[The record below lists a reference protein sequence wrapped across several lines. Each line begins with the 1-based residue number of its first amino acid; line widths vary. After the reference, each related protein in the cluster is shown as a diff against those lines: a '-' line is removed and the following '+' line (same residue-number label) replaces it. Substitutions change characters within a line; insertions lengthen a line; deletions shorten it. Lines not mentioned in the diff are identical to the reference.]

1 MKELYDTVAPA
12 IYRCV
17 NPTNQ
22 LLCKIQIRELL
33 LLFYPNFCVFFFQD
47 LSRNG
52 TFVNSE
58 RIGTNRR
65 RILQNDDIISLSHPT
80 YKGS

>member
-22 LLCKIQIRELL
+22 LLCKIQIRELP
-33 LLFYPNFCVFFFQD
+33 LLFYPNFCVFFF
-47 LSRNG
+47 R
-52 TFVNSE
+52 
-58 RIGTNRR
+58 
-65 RILQNDDIISLSHPT
+65 T
-80 YKGS
+80 YHEMVHS